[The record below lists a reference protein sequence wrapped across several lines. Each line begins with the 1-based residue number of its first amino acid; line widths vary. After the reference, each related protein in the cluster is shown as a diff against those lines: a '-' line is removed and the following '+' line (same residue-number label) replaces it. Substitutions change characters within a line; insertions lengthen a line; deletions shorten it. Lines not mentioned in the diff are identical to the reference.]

1 MSKATKAAR
10 RRKPTPPASP
20 NNVLRVPKK
29 DGEGENLATA
39 RVIMDPDFRHGM
51 AVAQV
56 LKAQFGNQD
65 SSPGI
70 GDYADALKEKAN
82 AAAEGDLAFA
92 SRMLAAQA
100 ITLDSIFGEM
110 ARRMA
115 LNMGEY
121 LGATETYGRIAM
133 KAQAQSRATL
143 EALAKLHQ
151 PREQTGRHVHVNE
164 GGQAI
169 IADQF
174 HNHAGGGGRKMDFQA
189 KNPMQPERLASAPRC
204 LARTRSRTACQS
216 PAVKGRKRCRMHGG
230 TNPGA
235 PKGNRNS

>member
-174 HNHAGGGGRKMDFQA
+174 HNHAGGGGQ
-189 KNPMQPERLASAPRC
+189 KNGLSSEKSHATGAAGVGPALPSPDPFTDGVPIPSREGAETMQNARGDESRSA
-204 LARTRSRTACQS
+204 
-216 PAVKGRKRCRMHGG
+216 
-230 TNPGA
+230 
-235 PKGNRNS
+235 